1 MPAAYLG
8 FESGTVMFSLWK
20 FSHRF
25 PSIWSKYWLKKTFK
39 STRPE
44 VFCKK
49 VFLEISQNSQENNC
63 AQVSFCRCN
72 FIKKEALAQE
82 FSCEF
87 CEISKN
93 ANFYRTA
100 SVAASVAKLQQFIG
114 RNFDHNQKCLLH
126 STLQVLQLCR

>member
-1 MPAAYLG
+1 MYFVTRGRISFAFRLTIEVNIQIYFA
-8 FESGTVMFSLWK
+8 V
-20 FSHRF
+20 
-25 PSIWSKYWLKKTFK
+25 
-39 STRPE
+39 STSRNSCPK

-49 VFLEISQNSQENNC
+49 GVLRNIAKFTGKHLCQSLFFNKI
-63 AQVSFCRCN
+63 AGN